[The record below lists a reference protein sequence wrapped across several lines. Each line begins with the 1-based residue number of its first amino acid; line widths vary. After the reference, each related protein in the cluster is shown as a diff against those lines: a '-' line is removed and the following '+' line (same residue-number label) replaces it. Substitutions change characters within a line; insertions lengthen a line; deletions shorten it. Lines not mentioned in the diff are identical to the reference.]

1 MKRFKD
7 MEECLILSGDPNLEI
22 TPSWLN

>member
-22 TPSWLN
+22 TPS